1 MRPGVELAADVMEQ
15 SGGEMHVVDHDR
27 RRSSGEE
34 GCGVA
39 VGAVGFTRER
49 ERNVPMSRKGEVRK
63 MGFSGGSWSS
73 QYEGGGGFAS
83 DFDRGETIAFDQND
97 IFL

>member
-1 MRPGVELAADVMEQ
+1 MRPRVELAADVMEQ

-27 RRSSGEE
+27 RRSSGQE

-39 VGAVGFTRER
+39 LGAVGFTRER
-49 ERNVPMSRKGEVRK
+49 ERNMPMSRKGEVRK

-73 QYEGGGGFAS
+73 QYEGGRVFAS
-83 DFDRGETIAFDQND
+83 DCKSGKHIAFDQND